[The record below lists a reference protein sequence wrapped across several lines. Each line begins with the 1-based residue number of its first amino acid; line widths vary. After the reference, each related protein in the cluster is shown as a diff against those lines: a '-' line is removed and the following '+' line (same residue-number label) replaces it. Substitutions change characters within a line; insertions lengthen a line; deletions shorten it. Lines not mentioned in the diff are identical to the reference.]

1 MIRYQNTEDF
11 NGIVITDGLLKQLY
25 EMFPDRLPSV
35 LVSEPEL
42 CRLIGQQQV
51 VRWIQDKQDEMRE
64 QDLKGDNN
72 SVTIT

>member
-11 NGIVITDGLLKQLY
+11 NGIVITDGLLKQLH

-42 CRLIGQQQV
+42 CKLIGQQQV
-51 VRWIQDKQDEMRE
+51 VRWLQDKQDLPPLHRHSI
-64 QDLKGDNN
+64 LG
-72 SVTIT
+72 ILLPR

>member
-11 NGIVITDGLLKQLY
+11 NGIVITDGLLKQLH

-35 LVSEPEL
+35 LVNEPEI
-42 CRLIGQQQV
+42 CKLIGQQQV
-51 VRWIQDKQDEMRE
+51 VRWLQDKQDEMRE